1 MRTDEHLIVLGYGDV
16 GKRIVEVL
24 QDHQL
29 NFMVVDTNEQN
40 FSNADF
46 PYVVGNGTDEDIL
59 KEAGIEKASTLIITL
74 NDDNDVIFA
83 TLIARGMKPDS
94 LIFSRA
100 NSVRSIDKI
109 YKAGADYVGSL
120 SIVAGQM
127 LAKITSTCT
136 KYECDHLFEDI
147 VLYEGIGIEK
157 FKLHESSSMVN
168 VAIAD
173 LNLIKKFGCRI
184 LGVERNKEVTI
195 DPHDLF
201 VLELGD
207 VVAVVGGRDQME
219 LFHNTYV
226 TKN

>member
-29 NFMVVDTNEQN
+29 NFVAVDANEQK
-40 FSNADF
+40 FSNVDF
-46 PYVVGNGTDEDIL
+46 PYVVGNGTEEDVL
-59 KEAGIEKASTLIITL
+59 KEAGIDKASTLIITL

-83 TLIARGMKPDS
+83 TLISRGMKPDS

-127 LAKITSTCT
+127 LAKITSTCS
-136 KYECDHLFEDI
+136 KYECDHFFEDI

-157 FKLHESSSMVN
+157 FHLHEGSPIIGISIVEL
-168 VAIAD
+168 D
-173 LNLIKKFGCRI
+173 LIKKLGCRV
-184 LGVERNKEVTI
+184 LGVERDKEVTI
-195 DPHDLF
+195 DPQDSF
-201 VLELGD
+201 VLELED
-207 VVAVVGGRDQME
+207 VVAVVGSREQME
-219 LFHNTYV
+219 LFHNAYV
-226 TKN
+226 IKN